1 MARRSV
7 PQLALL
13 LTTIIWAA
21 TFPATKLA
29 LDQVL
34 PFSFLFLRFLF
45 GTLAVGIVFACF
57 RQRLRWDTA
66 TLRTAGI
73 ASVFLFIGYATQTVG
88 LRYTTASN
96 SAFLT
101 ALYVVLVPL
110 FLRRF
115 DRRLWIALALAVSG
129 LWLLIRPSAAMNRGD
144 VYTVVCAAAFALHII
159 AVERFVARGDLPS
172 FSAWQLVMVTGAVA
186 GPAMVEGSGPGA
198 VVFTPTLLWALVIT
212 GVLATA
218 FAFFVQVW
226 AQRHVPAQRVALI
239 FALEPALAAWLSFL
253 VLGERL
259 DVAGWVGS
267 GLITA
272 GVLIGTTASAPPHPH
287 DPLQP

>member
-1 MARRSV
+1 M

-13 LTTIIWAA
+13 VTTILWAA

-45 GTLAVGIVFACF
+45 GTLAVVVVLLC
-57 RQRLRWDTA
+57 LRRTIRKDIA
-66 TLRTAGI
+66 TLRMAGI
-73 ASVFLFIGYATQTVG
+73 ASIFLFIGYATQTVG

-96 SAFLT
+96 SAFIT
-101 ALYVVLVPL
+101 ALYVVFVPL

-115 DRRLWIALALAVSG
+115 NPWLWTALALAVSG
-129 LWLLIRPSAAMNRGD
+129 LWLLIRPSTDMNIGD
-144 VYTVVCAAAFALHII
+144 IYTLVCAVAFALHII
-159 AVERFVARGDLPS
+159 AVEAFVARSDIPS
-172 FSAWQLVMVTGAVA
+172 FSAWQLVMVTGVLV
-186 GPAMVEGSGPGA
+186 GPAFLEGYRPEA
-198 VVFTPTLLWALVIT
+198 VTFTPVLVGALVIT
-212 GVLATA
+212 GVGATA
-218 FAFFVQVW
+218 LAFFVQVW
-226 AQRHVPAQRVALI
+226 AQQHVPAQRVALI
-239 FALEPALAAWLSFL
+239 FALEPALAAWLSWL

-259 DVAGWVGS
+259 DALGWVGS

-272 GVLIGTTASAPPHPH
+272 GVLIGTIASVPKLH

>member
-1 MARRSV
+1 V

-57 RQRLRWDTA
+57 RQRLRWDPA

-129 LWLLIRPSAAMNRGD
+129 LWLLIRPSADINRGD
-144 VYTVVCAAAFALHII
+144 VYTLLCAAAFALHII
-159 AVERFVARGDLPS
+159 AVERFVARGDMPS

-239 FALEPALAAWLSFL
+239 FALEPALAAWLSWL

-272 GVLIGTTASAPPHPH
+272 GVLIGTTASAPHPH

>member
-1 MARRSV
+1 M

-21 TFPATKLA
+21 TFPAAKLA

-45 GTLAVGIVFACF
+45 GTLAVGVVFACF
-57 RQRLRWDTA
+57 RRPLRWDTG

-73 ASVFLFIGYATQTVG
+73 ASVFLFIGYAAQTVG

-129 LWLLIRPSAAMNRGD
+129 LWLLIRPSADMNTGD
-144 VYTVVCAAAFALHII
+144 VYTLVCAAAFALHII

-186 GPAMVEGSGPGA
+186 GPAMLEGSGPGA

-218 FAFFVQVW
+218 CAFFVQVW

-239 FALEPALAAWLSFL
+239 FALEPALAAWLSWL

-272 GVLIGTTASAPPHPH
+272 GVLIGATASAPHPH